1 MTELICKRLLLLTVL
16 FGLAGCVTTQGTP
29 ESNLGHVGEKT
40 FCVDDVA
47 DIGDFRYVKVN
58 DKLLAAEITKLEG
71 RSGFFSLVAC
81 YDKNVPIKAQGDFF
95 DAPRV
100 TFLTKSSAW
109 SEAALS
115 DTLKNSG
122 YQFLYLNSVVD
133 AGMRVVPYPS
143 LAHTD
148 LKKISLSARNLS
160 IRQFNNISSSTQPEP
175 IRLDGLEAYQFSV
188 TGVPKG
194 VAMELTYLYTHVK
207 TPLSLIAMESWVL
220 PVNFDKTRSL
230 LTNLIWNLKVGG
242 TELASYRENSADK
255 PKSDF
260 KKTMTPIRVPAQV
273 QAEIKTDLSD
283 NRPRW
288 SGGQLMTPDPAEAA
302 SMAKVPIQPDVKPL
316 TELEHLR
323 EEAEFAKRYQA
334 ELKAELVAAQQAQIK
349 PVPVATS
356 TKAGNRVALVIG
368 NAAYK
373 SSPLANPVNDA
384 TDMAK
389 SLRALGFDVVERTN
403 ITIKQIGR
411 TLRAF
416 RTKIKPG
423 DVALVFYAGHGLQI
437 NGENYL
443 PAVDADI
450 VGEDDV
456 PNQSLSTRQI
466 MDVLAD
472 SKSSMNLVFL
482 DACRDN
488 PYARSFRSSTR
499 GLSREN
505 APSGTLLSY
514 ATRPGSVAADG
525 TGRNGLYTSVLLKA
539 MEEKDQPIELLL
551 KQVVSGVF
559 QASNGSQEPWMEGS
573 IRGNFCFGGCR

>member
-1 MTELICKRLLLLTVL
+1 MIELICKRVLLSAVL

-40 FCVDDVA
+40 FCVDDMA

>member
-40 FCVDDVA
+40 FCVDDMA

-81 YDKNVPIKAQGDFF
+81 YDKNLPIKAQGDFF

-100 TFLTKSSAW
+100 TFSKQSSDW
-109 SEAALS
+109 SEGELPA
-115 DTLKNSG
+115 TLKDVG
-122 YQFLYLNSVVD
+122 YQLTYINRVVD
-133 AGMRVVPYPS
+133 AGMRVISYPS
-143 LAHTD
+143 SAHTD
-148 LKKISLSARNLS
+148 LRKISLSSHSRAFRL
-160 IRQFNNISSSTQPEP
+160 FDNISSSTQPEA
-175 IRLDGLEAYQFSV
+175 IHLGGLEAYQSTI
-188 TGVPKG
+188 TGVAKG
-194 VAMELTYLYTHVK
+194 AHIEVTYLYTFVM
-207 TPLSLIAMESWVL
+207 TPLSLIAVESWVL
-220 PVNFDKTRSL
+220 PVNFVKTRSL

-242 TELASYRENSADK
+242 TELASYRKNSADK

-260 KKTMTPIRVPAQV
+260 KQTMTPIRVPAQV

>member
-1 MTELICKRLLLLTVL
+1 MIELICKRVLLSAVL